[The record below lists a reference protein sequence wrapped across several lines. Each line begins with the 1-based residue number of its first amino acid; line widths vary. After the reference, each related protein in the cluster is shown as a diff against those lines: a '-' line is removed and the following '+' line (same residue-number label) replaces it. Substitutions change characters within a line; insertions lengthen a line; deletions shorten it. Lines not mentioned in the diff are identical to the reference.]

1 MEAGWTPCVVAV
13 GTNLGDK
20 ETIAFQAVSDLRA
33 TEGFSVVA
41 SSSVHETTALTTE
54 GFDSSAPSYLNQI
67 VILDSA
73 WSAQHTLQKLHD
85 IEQAHGR
92 ARTGQRYADRTLD
105 LDLITYGEE
114 ILVSPSLTL
123 PHPRAHER
131 RFVLEPWL
139 EVDPSA
145 QLPGHGSLT
154 SLLAALPEIPA

>member
-1 MEAGWTPCVVAV
+1 VM
-13 GTNLGDK
+13 
-20 ETIAFQAVSDLRA
+20 
-33 TEGFSVVA
+33 
-41 SSSVHETTALTTE
+41 
-54 GFDSSAPSYLNQI
+54 
-67 VILDSA
+67 LDSA